1 MLQSLKKNSR
11 KKIINRLKFRDFI
24 KYRLWQYAFV
34 IAFLLFVGYLFNKIV
49 EAILFA
55 ISHSLIRPTL
65 DKQFHFVNNS
75 KSVINYMCMSLTCAI
90 IVFGVYV
97 VLPIA
102 LSLVSSVPLA
112 ILISYFG
119 YVAQDRLDL
128 QIKLKPN
135 IYMLNDSEFKGYCYR
150 KGLDDTEYKIAVEII
165 RNGLKG
171 ENLYNKICYSKRQT
185 IRIRKRIFLK
195 LNN

>member
-55 ISHSLIRPTL
+55 ISHTLIRPTL

-128 QIKLKPN
+128 QRKLKPN
-135 IYMLNDSEFKGYCYR
+135 IYMLNDAEFKEYCYR